1 MEDRGNASYKTK
13 YIALIAFFLVTALF
27 FAFFLCNCVYLYSA
41 YDVEYRDLTYL
52 PLTFDRYEK
61 LDQGK
66 YGPVYRIYFKEYAEP
81 FGLNRI
87 ANRNLDKVLL
97 DELAEGTLTK
107 VYFCEKSSRFSNYEI
122 CEISCHDGMLLSL
135 SDYVSA
141 NRSNQMV
148 GIILCPIM
156 ILISL
161 FMVQAFAMAM
171 KPITRDTILGKIKI
185 EYEINGN
192 IVRVYNSVHMCSL
205 VINDKIVDQYEGIYG
220 GNFRLK
226 GRLASGGKTVRIEAW
241 MGFAFMRLYCNGELV
256 AKRFMAFG

>member
-122 CEISCHDGMLLSL
+122 CEISCHDGMLLS
-135 SDYVSA
+135 
-141 NRSNQMV
+141 
-148 GIILCPIM
+148 
-156 ILISL
+156 
-161 FMVQAFAMAM
+161 
-171 KPITRDTILGKIKI
+171 
-185 EYEINGN
+185 
-192 IVRVYNSVHMCSL
+192 
-205 VINDKIVDQYEGIYG
+205 
-220 GNFRLK
+220 
-226 GRLASGGKTVRIEAW
+226 
-241 MGFAFMRLYCNGELV
+241 
-256 AKRFMAFG
+256 